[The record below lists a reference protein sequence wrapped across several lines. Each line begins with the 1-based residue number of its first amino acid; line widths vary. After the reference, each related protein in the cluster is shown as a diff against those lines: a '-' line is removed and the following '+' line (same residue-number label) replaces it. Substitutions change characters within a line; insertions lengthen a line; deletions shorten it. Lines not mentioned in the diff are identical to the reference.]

1 LDAVIESKTASG
13 YHFTGTCLMAAPEQ
27 GGVVDQQG
35 LVYGVT
41 GLRVADASIVPTTP
55 AANSQL
61 TAMMVGER
69 IAAMTIA
76 GTVDID
82 IAIAAPE
89 GALR

>member
-1 LDAVIESKTASG
+1 
-13 YHFTGTCLMAAPEQ
+13 MAAPEQ

-76 GTVDID
+76 GTVDLD
-82 IAIAAPE
+82 APIAAPE